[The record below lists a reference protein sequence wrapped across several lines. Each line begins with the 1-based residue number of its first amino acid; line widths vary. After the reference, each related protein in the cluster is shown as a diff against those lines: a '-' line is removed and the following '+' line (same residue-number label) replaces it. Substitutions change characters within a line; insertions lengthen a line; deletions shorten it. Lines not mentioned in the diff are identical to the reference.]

1 MWFWFALIA
10 ILFWSGSDLFSK
22 MGSRED
28 DPYSHWKLVMTV
40 GGIMGLHAIV
50 MLILARIP
58 GIETIVGEAMAAELP
73 VSFSLM
79 DIVTYLPASACYIL
93 SMILGYVGLRY
104 LVLSVSTPIC
114 NSSGALVAILC
125 FVILGETM
133 STLSAIGVAIICVGV
148 FLLSYLENKEER
160 ATQVTE
166 GKKGGIIA
174 VAFPLLYCLI
184 DALGTFI
191 DGFLLIETDEAGNVI
206 SGVLEEAPANIAYE
220 LTFLFMAIVAFV
232 YVIIIRRQPFT
243 FSKEKPK
250 MIAGVCETAGQLAY
264 VYALAANTQVA
275 APMISSYC
283 LFSVLWARIILKE
296 KLSWKKYAVIG
307 LAVVGIILLGIA
319 EEL

>member
-22 MGSRED
+22 MGSHED

-40 GGIMGLHAIV
+40 GGVMGLHAIV

-58 GIETIVGEAMAAELP
+58 GIESVVGEAMAAELP
-73 VSFSLM
+73 TNFSLM
-79 DIVTYLPASACYIL
+79 DIITYLPASACYIL

-125 FVILGETM
+125 YVLLGETM
-133 STLSAIGVAIICVGV
+133 DTLSVIGVAIICVGV

-160 ATQVTE
+160 AIEKKE

-232 YVIIIRRQPFT
+232 YVVIIRRQSFT

-283 LFSVLWARIILKE
+283 LFSVLWARLILKE